1 MLLGR
6 GVMINWSD
14 VAPEHRPAYYEWHSR
29 EHMVGRVGLS
39 GFRRGRRYIAARARR
54 DFLVMYEVS
63 ELAFLAGEEYLTK
76 ANAPSP
82 LTQRTTPFV
91 RNSIRG
97 LATVRATSGIGTG
110 GCALTLRFGPRADGA
125 DSLERY
131 LASDALPRLA
141 AIPEITGA
149 HLLVADKDV
158 SGIVP
163 VERKGRPTVIP
174 DWIVLLEGVTFDALE
189 AASAGALSDR
199 LLADHGATDP
209 VERDSF
215 SLQIVVGKP
224 G

>member
-1 MLLGR
+1 VLLGK

-39 GFRRGRRYIAARARR
+39 GFRRGRRYIAAQAKR
-54 DFLVMYEVS
+54 DFLVMYEVRDL
-63 ELAFLAGEEYLTK
+63 EFLAGEEYLAK

-91 RNSIRG
+91 KNSIRG
-97 LATVRATSGIGTG
+97 LARVRATHGIGTG
-110 GCALTLRFGPRADGA
+110 GCALTLRFGPRDGGEK
-125 DSLERY
+125 DLERY
-131 LASDALPRLA
+131 LAQDALPRLA

-149 HLLVADKDV
+149 HLLVADREV

-174 DWIVLLEGVTFDALE
+174 DWIVLIEGVAFDALE
-189 AASAGALSDR
+189 HAGKTELGDSPLRQNGAAE
-199 LLADHGATDP
+199 P
-209 VERDSF
+209 VERDAY
-215 SLQIVVGKP
+215 SLQIMVSK
-224 G
+224 